1 MQESRVTIDDVAK
14 ASGVSKSAVSYALN
28 GKPGVSERTR
38 AKVLRVAEKMGWR
51 PSSAAKALSN
61 ARTNNIGLIL
71 TRETELIGGE
81 PWIMELIGGLGIE
94 LEQVNYSLLIRVAG
108 SSEAELEITKDW
120 IATEAVDGMLVL
132 NVEIG
137 DQRVRL
143 HKQHP
148 EMPVLFLAHPSLTSG
163 LPTLWSDDVTA
174 ARLAVDY
181 LHEQCHACIARVAGP
196 EELGHT
202 LIRDQAFIDEVMN
215 MGMCYNCLHA
225 GFTPESGADATRRLL
240 SFPEPPTA
248 IIYDNDAMAV
258 AGLNVAKQEGIKV
271 PEELSIMSWDDS
283 FLCLSVTPSISA
295 IGRNVVE
302 SGRMAAKL
310 LIDVINGNTVESV
323 PEPAYELRLRES
335 TGGAPHRGDDDADAS
350 QRWAV

>member
-1 MQESRVTIDDVAK
+1 M
-14 ASGVSKSAVSYALN
+14 
-28 GKPGVSERTR
+28 
-38 AKVLRVAEKMGWR
+38 
-51 PSSAAKALSN
+51 
-61 ARTNNIGLIL
+61 
-71 TRETELIGGE
+71 TRENELLGGE
-81 PWIMELIGGLGIE
+81 PWMMELIGGLGVE
-94 LEQVNYSLLIRVAG
+94 LEKVNYSLLIRVAG
-108 SSEAELEITKDW
+108 YLEAELEITKDW
-120 IATEAVDGMLVL
+120 IATEAVAGMLVL

-163 LPTLWSDDVTA
+163 LPTLWSDDVSA
-174 ARLAVDY
+174 ARLAVDF
-181 LHEQCHACIARVAGP
+181 LHELCHACSARVDGP
-196 EELGHT
+196 EEFFHT
-202 LIRDQAFIDEVMN
+202 LIRDQAFIDEAMN

-225 GFTPESGADATRRLL
+225 GFTPESGADATRRLW

-310 LIDVINGNTVESV
+310 LIDDITGNTVESV
-323 PEPAYELRLRES
+323 PEPAYALRLRES
-335 TGGAPHRGDDDADAS
+335 TGGAPHRGAADADAS